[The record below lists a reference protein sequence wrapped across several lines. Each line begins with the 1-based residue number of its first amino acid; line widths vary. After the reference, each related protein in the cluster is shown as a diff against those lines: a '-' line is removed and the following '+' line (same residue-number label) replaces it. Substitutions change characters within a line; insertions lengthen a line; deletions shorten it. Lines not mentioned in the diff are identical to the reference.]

1 MMQNNEEETQENQS
15 VIAFQSMIER
25 INTCVSATQE
35 TGEVADT
42 GLIIDPKAEPTYVQM
57 EILFNLNPRFRS
69 TWEMKRSDLED
80 PSPRSYDMELA
91 NFGVAADLSDQ
102 VIVDLLIAF
111 RSRNNLTKEPRMDY
125 YLSTLKKA
133 KAEFARTQV
142 ITWQLEKMADTESE
156 DEVDKVKRRA
166 EAMES
171 LQVIFPGF
179 VIKSITISSNS
190 TKTSF
195 VIETNRGNIRLNGIE
210 DLLQQPRFTK
220 RVAQEIHRVLDLKFK
235 KRDWQAIAQLIL
247 DASVPK
253 VIADPWG

>member
-1 MMQNNEEETQENQS
+1 MMQNDEEKTQENKS
-15 VIAFQSMIER
+15 S
-25 INTCVSATQE
+25 QE
-35 TGEVADT
+35 TGEVTAGVTDT
-42 GLIIDPKAEPTYVQM
+42 GLIINPKAEPTYVQM

-80 PSPRSYDMELA
+80 PSPSSYDMELA

-102 VIVDLLIAF
+102 VIVNLLIAF

-125 YLSTLKKA
+125 YLRTLKKA

-142 ITWQLEKMADTESE
+142 IAWQLEKMADTESE
-156 DEVDKVKRRA
+156 DEDDVVKRRA

-171 LQVIFPGF
+171 LQVIFPVF
-179 VIKSITISSNS
+179 VIRSITIFSNS

-195 VIETNRGNIRLNGIE
+195 VMETNRGNVRLRSIE
-210 DLLQQPRFTK
+210 DLLQQPRFTR

-235 KRDWQAIAQLIL
+235 KREWQAVAQLIL
-247 DASVPK
+247 DASVPQDRG
-253 VIADPWG
+253 DPWG

>member
-1 MMQNNEEETQENQS
+1 MMQNDEEKTQGS
-15 VIAFQSMIER
+15 KSG
-25 INTCVSATQE
+25 QE
-35 TGEVADT
+35 TGEVTAGVTNT
-42 GLIIDPKAEPTYVQM
+42 GLIINPEAEPTYLQM
-57 EILFNLNPRFRS
+57 EILSNFNPRFRL

-80 PSPRSYDMELA
+80 PSPISYDIELA

-111 RSRNNLTKEPRMDY
+111 RSRNKLTKELRMDY

-133 KAEFARTQV
+133 KAQFARTQV
-142 ITWQLEKMADTESE
+142 IAKQLDKMADTESE
-156 DEVDKVKRRA
+156 DEDDDVQRRA

-195 VIETNRGNIRLNGIE
+195 VMETNRGNVRLRSIE
-210 DLLQQPRFTK
+210 DLLQQPRFTR

-235 KRDWQAIAQLIL
+235 KREWRAVAQLIL
-247 DASVPK
+247 DASVPQDIK
-253 VIADPWG
+253 DPWG

>member
-1 MMQNNEEETQENQS
+1 MMQNDEEKTQESKSN
-15 VIAFQSMIER
+15 
-25 INTCVSATQE
+25 QE
-35 TGEVADT
+35 TEEVTNT
-42 GLIIDPKAEPTYVQM
+42 GLIIDPKAEPTYIQM
-57 EILFNLNPRFRS
+57 EILFNFNPRFRS

-80 PSPRSYDMELA
+80 PSPSSYDMELA

-102 VIVDLLIAF
+102 VIVNLLIAF

-125 YLSTLKKA
+125 YLRTLKKA

-156 DEVDKVKRRA
+156 DEDDKVKRRA
-166 EAMES
+166 EAIES

-190 TKTSF
+190 KKTSF
-195 VIETNRGNIRLNGIE
+195 AMETNRGNVRLHSIE

-235 KRDWQAIAQLIL
+235 KSEWRAVAQLIL

-253 VIADPWG
+253 VIVDPWG

>member
-1 MMQNNEEETQENQS
+1 MMQNNEEEAQGS
-15 VIAFQSMIER
+15 KS
-25 INTCVSATQE
+25 SQE
-35 TGEVADT
+35 TGEVTAGVTDT
-42 GLIIDPKAEPTYVQM
+42 GLIINPKAEPTYVQM
-57 EILFNLNPRFRS
+57 ETLFNFNPRFRS

-102 VIVDLLIAF
+102 VIVNLLIGF

-125 YLSTLKKA
+125 YLRTLKEA

-142 ITWQLEKMADTESE
+142 ITWQLEKMADTASE

-179 VIKSITISSNS
+179 VIKSITISRNS
-190 TKTSF
+190 HKDFLCHRNQQREYSPARHRGPSSTTPLHKTSCS
-195 VIETNRGNIRLNGIE
+195 G
-210 DLLQQPRFTK
+210 D
-220 RVAQEIHRVLDLKFK
+220 
-235 KRDWQAIAQLIL
+235 
-247 DASVPK
+247 S
-253 VIADPWG
+253 

>member
-1 MMQNNEEETQENQS
+1 MMQNDEEETQGSKS
-15 VIAFQSMIER
+15 V
-25 INTCVSATQE
+25 QE
-35 TGEVADT
+35 TGEVTAT
-42 GLIIDPKAEPTYVQM
+42 RLIINPEAEPTYLQM
-57 EILFNLNPRFRS
+57 EILSNFNPKFRL

-80 PSPRSYDMELA
+80 SSPIGYDMELA
-91 NFGVAADLSDQ
+91 NFGVAADLHDQ
-102 VIVDLLIAF
+102 VIVDLIIAF
-111 RSRNNLTKEPRMDY
+111 RSRNNLTKELRMDY
-125 YLSTLKKA
+125 YLRTLEKA

-142 ITWQLEKMADTESE
+142 IAKQLDRMAGTESE
-156 DEVDKVKRRA
+156 DEDDNDNVQRRA

-179 VIKSITISSNS
+179 VIRSITIFSDS

-195 VIETNRGNIRLNGIE
+195 VMETNRGNVRLHSIE
-210 DLLQQPRFTK
+210 DLLQQPRFTR

-235 KRDWQAIAQLIL
+235 KREWQAIAQLIL

>member
-1 MMQNNEEETQENQS
+1 MMQNNEEETQGS
-15 VIAFQSMIER
+15 KPS
-25 INTCVSATQE
+25 QE
-35 TGEVADT
+35 TGEVTAGVTDN

-57 EILFNLNPRFRS
+57 EILFNFNPRFRS

-80 PSPRSYDMELA
+80 QSPSSYDMELA

-102 VIVDLLIAF
+102 VIVNVLIAF
-111 RSRNNLTKEPRMDY
+111 RSRNNLTKEPQMDY
-125 YLSTLKKA
+125 YLRTLKEA

-142 ITWQLEKMADTESE
+142 ITRQLEKMADTESE
-156 DEVDKVKRRA
+156 DKVDKVKLRA

-171 LQVIFPGF
+171 LQVIFHGF
-179 VIKSITISSNS
+179 VIKSITISRNS

-195 VIETNRGNIRLNGIE
+195 VIETNRGNIRLHSIE
-210 DLLQQPRFTK
+210 DLLQQTRFTK
-220 RVAQEIHRVLDLKFK
+220 QVAQEIHRVLDLKFK
-235 KRDWQAIAQLIL
+235 KREWQAVAQLIL